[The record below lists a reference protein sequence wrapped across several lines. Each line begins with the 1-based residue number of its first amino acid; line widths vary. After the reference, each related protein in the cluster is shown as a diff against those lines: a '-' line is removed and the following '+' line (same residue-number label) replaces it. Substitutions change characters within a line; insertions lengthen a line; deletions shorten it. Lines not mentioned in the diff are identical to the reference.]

1 MFCSLLEAC
10 ANVQRTHKVHAFL
23 LIERIPE
30 SFVRGD
36 VCNLGR
42 HRRMTSLGL
51 ASAISEFQTILSY
64 KKSVSK
70 EGKEETENKV
80 GRPGGYTC
88 YACFWKEK
96 HPVMDKCYHRNRARF

>member
-42 HRRMTSLGL
+42 HRGMTSLGL

-70 EGKEETENKV
+70 EEKEETENRQA
-80 GRPGGYTC
+80 GRVHMLCMLLERKASC
-88 YACFWKEK
+88 YGQVLSQEQG
-96 HPVMDKCYHRNRARF
+96 